1 MRYEYR
7 HSQENWRGPAYECPV
22 CHSENVETDDS
33 GPEDDYYF
41 YDMYCEDCGAVFK
54 QWYRMEPSEICWC
67 TKEEA
72 EEQERAVPNY
82 TYSGGTYTITTPS
95 PAASILTSIMATPST
110 PIQVSWALTH
120 EPIRHNYDLA
130 PDFGENRRIPTT
142 GYVDLSSF
150 SISVDGNHIYGT
162 PATAITVDDIA
173 NVPQCRCDSAKRNLQ
188 IPHANWQ
195 AINEALSDS

>member
-22 CHSENVETDDS
+22 CHSENVEIDDS

-82 TYSGGTYTITTPS
+82 TYSGGTYTITMPS
-95 PAASILTSIMATPST
+95 ISSIMPATTGTPIQECCA
-110 PIQVSWALTH
+110 PIQVSCD
-120 EPIRHNYDLA
+120 IRHNYDLA
-130 PDFGENRRIPTT
+130 PDFGENKRINRVPAPELCPDD
-142 GYVDLSSF
+142 VSDNPVADILAA
-150 SISVDGNHIYGT
+150 VQAENAAHI
-162 PATAITVDDIA
+162 A
-173 NVPQCRCDSAKRNLQ
+173 QCRCDTVTRNLQ

>member
-7 HSQENWRGPAYECPV
+7 HNIENWRGPAYECPV

-33 GPEDDYYF
+33 GPEDDYYY

-82 TYSGGTYTITTPS
+82 TYSRDTYTITMPS
-95 PAASILTSIMATPST
+95 TASILAASSSVIATTTSSGHW
-110 PIQVSWALTH
+110 VWAPAH
-120 EPIRHNYDLA
+120 DDIRHNYDLA
-130 PDFGENRRIPTT
+130 PDFGEDKRIVPPP
-142 GYVDLSSF
+142 GYPPELHHDDVSDNPLLDILSSAYVEADA
-150 SISVDGNHIYGT
+150 SVT
-162 PATAITVDDIA
+162 
-173 NVPQCRCDSAKRNLQ
+173 RNLLLGR
-188 IPHANWQ
+188 IDW
-195 AINEALSDS
+195 EAVARSLQEE